1 MDVSGPFTS
10 GPFTAV
16 LKAIMVFLEFDT
28 PPLSKVQMPPPSRA
42 ELPVTV
48 VLVIVRTPSK
58 KPVLWFL
65 IPPPRL
71 PELAEMVLLVI
82 VALPPL

>member
-1 MDVSGPFTS
+1 
-10 GPFTAV
+10 
-16 LKAIMVFLEFDT
+16 MVFLEFAT

-42 ELPVTV
+42 EFPLRVQLVT
-48 VLVIVRTPSK
+48 VRTPST

-71 PELAEMVLLVI
+71 AELAEMVLLEI